1 MTSQHFPQ
9 SICIVRLSALGDVLM
24 LVPLIRTL
32 QVNFPNTSL
41 TWIISRPAYDLVE
54 GMDGVEFIVIDKPK
68 GFSDYWRF
76 KQNMRSKH
84 YDVLIAAQACFRANL
99 LYPLIRATR
108 KIGFDTRRAKDCHQW
123 FIDEAIKPGHEHTL
137 DGFLK
142 FADALGIEKKEI
154 RWDLPILDIHHA
166 WASAHLPK
174 TTAPIVLVN
183 PAASKPERSWTVA
196 RYIEVIQHVQ
206 SRWQAHVVLTG
217 GPGAYDATLG
227 DAIVRA
233 IPTVTNLIGKTIPKQ
248 LLAVIAQADVLL
260 CPDTGPSHMGAAV
273 ATPVV
278 ALHAVTSPEV
288 SGPYIYRHLAVDCYP
303 EAVKT
308 VLKKT
313 LETKRWGMQAHG
325 NDTMKLIGVAAVIAK
340 LDEVLAVFDGASGAL

>member
-1 MTSQHFPQ
+1 M
-9 SICIVRLSALGDVLM
+9 
-24 LVPLIRTL
+24 
-32 QVNFPNTSL
+32 
-41 TWIISRPAYDLVE
+41 
-54 GMDGVEFIVIDKPK
+54 
-68 GFSDYWRF
+68 
-76 KQNMRSKH
+76 
-84 YDVLIAAQACFRANL
+84 
-99 LYPLIRATR
+99 
-108 KIGFDTRRAKDCHQW
+108 
-123 FIDEAIKPGHEHTL
+123 
-137 DGFLK
+137 
-142 FADALGIEKKEI
+142 
-154 RWDLPILDIHHA
+154 
-166 WASAHLPK
+166 
-174 TTAPIVLVN
+174 
-183 PAASKPERSWTVA
+183 
-196 RYIEVIQHVQ
+196 IQHVQ